1 MKKFCYSF
9 FCFAFLSLSG
19 FGQNVWTQKSDVGGL
34 TRRNAVGFS
43 IGSKGYIGLGYSD
56 TTASMLKD
64 FWEYSPLSDS
74 WTQIADFGG
83 TARYS
88 ATAFAI
94 GHFAYVGMGADQNS
108 PYHFN
113 KDFWKYD
120 PAGNAWTSISD
131 FPGTARYQCKAF
143 TLGAKGYI
151 GTGWN
156 QLSLF
161 SDFWEYDPSI
171 DSWSQKATF
180 PGLAREAS
188 TAFFSEWFWLY
199 GTWTWVCR
207 SIQ

>member
-83 TARYS
+83 TARY
-88 ATAFAI
+88 
-94 GHFAYVGMGADQNS
+94 
-108 PYHFN
+108 
-113 KDFWKYD
+113 
-120 PAGNAWTSISD
+120 
-131 FPGTARYQCKAF
+131 
-143 TLGAKGYI
+143 
-151 GTGWN
+151 
-156 QLSLF
+156 LSL
-161 SDFWEYDPSI
+161 I
-171 DSWSQKATF
+171 H
-180 PGLAREAS
+180 
-188 TAFFSEWFWLY
+188 
-199 GTWTWVCR
+199 
-207 SIQ
+207 I